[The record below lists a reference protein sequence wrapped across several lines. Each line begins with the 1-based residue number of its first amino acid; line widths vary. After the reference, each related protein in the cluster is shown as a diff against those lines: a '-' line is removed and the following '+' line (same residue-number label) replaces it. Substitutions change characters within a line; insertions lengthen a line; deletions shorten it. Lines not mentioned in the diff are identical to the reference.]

1 MNIFIMSAMF
11 FLCVFLCF
19 KLHDI
24 ETGKSYIAVMLFALQ
39 LFFLMSASFCFM
51 YLAYVV
57 FN

>member
-1 MNIFIMSAMF
+1 MNIFIMLAMF

-24 ETGKSYIAVMLFALQ
+24 ETEKSHIAVMLFALQ

-51 YLAYVV
+51 YLACVV